1 MTDTSN
7 PFTTLEKQIAAWNTF
22 VSSDDKKIDHDEAM
36 LFTRSTSQQYLN
48 YIHKSVELEQ
58 LRYYYVARQI
68 AELYWQHNKAH
79 RGKNTPGYP
88 GHYGCRVRLRDRKFE
103 MYWFYNEFTR
113 KKGTEGYNVISHY
126 LSRGDQYRYLRS
138 TFSLAQDWEK
148 PVIEVVEDAFAV
160 IRRANANLMRI
171 RQLCRWNN
179 DNLYKMAGEIDDFK
193 MDNPL

>member
-36 LFTRSTSQQYLN
+36 LFTHSSSQQYLR
-48 YIHKSVELEQ
+48 YVHKSVELEQ
-58 LRYYYVARQI
+58 LRYYYIARRI
-68 AELYWQHNKAH
+68 SDLFWQHNKAH
-79 RGKNTPGYP
+79 RGKETPGYP

-113 KKGTEGYNVISHY
+113 KKGTDGYNVISHY

-148 PVIEVVEDAFAV
+148 PVIEFVEDNFAV

-171 RQLCRWNN
+171 RQLCRWNEN
-179 DNLYKMAGEIDDFK
+179 KLVEMTDSLN
-193 MDNPL
+193 

>member
-36 LFTRSTSQQYLN
+36 LFTHSSSQHYLR
-48 YIHKSVELEQ
+48 YVHKSVELEQ
-58 LRYYYVARQI
+58 LRYYYIARRI
-68 AELYWQHNKAH
+68 SDLFWQHNKAH
-79 RGKNTPGYP
+79 RGKETPGYP

-113 KKGTEGYNVISHY
+113 KKGTDGYNVISHY

-148 PVIEVVEDAFAV
+148 PVIEFVEDNFAV

-171 RQLCRWNN
+171 RQLCRWNEN
-179 DNLYKMAGEIDDFK
+179 KLVEMTDSLN
-193 MDNPL
+193 